1 MLRPLTD
8 HIEVLTD
15 YIGILKYPN
24 RQKVICTLYSKI
36 KSKFLFFVNE
46 KNRAD
51 PKKSRLFCF
60 TNTIYANE

>member
-1 MLRPLTD
+1 MQ
-8 HIEVLTD
+8 
-15 YIGILKYPN
+15 N
-24 RQKVICTLYSKI
+24 RKQII
-36 KSKFLFFVNE
+36 IFVND

>member
-1 MLRPLTD
+1 ML
-8 HIEVLTD
+8 I
-15 YIGILKYPN
+15 
-24 RQKVICTLYSKI
+24 
-36 KSKFLFFVNE
+36 FVND